1 MMCLNIL
8 KKGNISMEEK
18 LLKLFKLA
26 DSLNEKQEKLF
37 AEITYCANNSKT
49 LTIYIRSK
57 IDFSYIEKCEIQLN
71 NNSNINWNNII
82 SLFETFIG
90 GVVNE

>member
-1 MMCLNIL
+1 
-8 KKGNISMEEK
+8 MEEN

-26 DSLNEKQEKLF
+26 NSLNEKQNKLY
-37 AEITYCANNSKT
+37 AEITYSADNNKT
-49 LTIYIRSK
+49 LTICIRSK

-71 NNSNINWNNII
+71 NNSNISWNNII

-90 GVVNE
+90 GVVSE

>member
-1 MMCLNIL
+1 
-8 KKGNISMEEK
+8 MEEN

-26 DSLNEKQEKLF
+26 DSLNETQDKLY
-37 AEITYCANNSKT
+37 AEITYSADNNKT
-49 LTIYIRSK
+49 LTICIRSK
-57 IDFSYIEKCEIQLN
+57 IDFSYIEKCEIHLN
-71 NNSNINWNNII
+71 NKSNIGWNNIV

>member
-1 MMCLNIL
+1 
-8 KKGNISMEEK
+8 MEEK

-26 DSLNEKQEKLF
+26 DSLNEKQNNLF
-37 AEITYCANNSKT
+37 SEITYCANNSKT
-49 LTIYIRSK
+49 LTICIRSK
-57 IDFSYIEKCEIQLN
+57 IDFSYIEKCEVQLN
-71 NNSNINWNNII
+71 NKSNISWNNII

>member
-1 MMCLNIL
+1 
-8 KKGNISMEEK
+8 MEEN

-26 DSLNEKQEKLF
+26 DSLNETQDNLY
-37 AEITYCANNSKT
+37 AEITYSADNNKT
-49 LTIYIRSK
+49 LTICIRSK
-57 IDFSYIEKCEIQLN
+57 INFSYIEKCEIHLN
-71 NNSNINWNNII
+71 NKSNIGWNNIV